1 MKLLDRYIIRKFLGT
16 YFLTIALIIF
26 IAIIFDASEKMD
38 DFIEKNAPLRA
49 ILFDYYLNFIP
60 FFVNLFSP
68 LFIFIAVIYFTSRM
82 ASDTEIVAML
92 NSGMSF
98 KRLMLPYFITA
109 AFLAVITLWL
119 NVSLIPHANKRRLDF
134 EYAYIRNPF
143 VFKERNIHRQISP
156 GTLIYMDSY
165 NNRENIGFRFSLEK
179 IKDGKRIFFLN
190 SDRIRWDSV
199 PHKWVIENY
208 FIRKVNGMNEEIQ
221 KGLRLD
227 TALNFQPKDF
237 RQRISAIDAMDN
249 RVLSEYIDELKQQGN
264 SNYLPYQ
271 VEKYRRFA
279 FPFATFIL
287 TLIGV
292 SLASRKV
299 RGGIGLHL
307 GAGIALSFTY
317 ILFIQVSATFA
328 TNGDLPPLLAVWIPN
343 IIFSGVAVALF
354 RYAPK

>member
-16 YFLTIALIIF
+16 YFLTIALIVF

-68 LFIFIAVIYFTSRM
+68 LFIFIAVIYFTSRL
-82 ASDTEIVAML
+82 AANTEIVAML

-98 KRLMLPYFITA
+98 RRLMLPYFITA
-109 AFLAVITLWL
+109 SFLAVITFWL
-119 NVSLIPHANKRRLDF
+119 NVSLIPHANKNRLEF
-134 EYAYIRNPF
+134 EWAYIRNPF

-199 PHKWVIENY
+199 PRKWVIENY

-221 KGLRLD
+221 KGVRLD
-227 TALNFQPKDF
+227 TTLNFKPKDF

-249 RVLSEYIDELKQQGN
+249 RALSDYIEEQKQQGN

-292 SLASRKV
+292 SLSSRKV

-307 GAGIALSFTY
+307 GAGIGLSFTY
-317 ILFIQVSATFA
+317 ILFIQVSSTFA
-328 TNGDLPPLLAVWIPN
+328 INGDLPPLVAVWIPN
-343 IIFSGVAVALF
+343 VIFSGVAIALF

>member
-16 YFLTIALIIF
+16 YFLTIALIVF

-82 ASDTEIVAML
+82 AANTEIVAML

-109 AFLAVITLWL
+109 SFLAVITFWL
-119 NVSLIPHANKRRLDF
+119 NVSLIPHANKNRLEF
-134 EYAYIRNPF
+134 EWAYIRNPF

-190 SDRIRWDSV
+190 SDRIRWDSI
-199 PHKWVIENY
+199 PGKWVIENY
-208 FIRKVNGMNEEIQ
+208 FIRRVNGMSEEIQ
-221 KGLRLD
+221 KGFRLD
-227 TALNFQPKDF
+227 TTLNFKPKDF

-249 RVLSEYIDELKQQGN
+249 RALSDYIEEQKQQGN

-343 IIFSGVAVALF
+343 VIFSGIALALF
-354 RYAPK
+354 RFAPK

>member
-16 YFLTIALIIF
+16 YFLTIALIVF

-82 ASDTEIVAML
+82 AANTEIVAML

-109 AFLAVITLWL
+109 TFLAVITFWL
-119 NVSLIPHANKRRLDF
+119 NVSLIPHANKNRLEF
-134 EYAYIRNPF
+134 EWAYIRNPF

-165 NNRENIGFRFSLEK
+165 NNRENIGFRFSLEQ
-179 IKDGKRIFFLN
+179 IKDGKRTFFLS

-199 PHKWVIENY
+199 PRTWVIENY
-208 FIRKVNGMNEEIQ
+208 FIRRVNGMSEEIR

-227 TALNFQPKDF
+227 TTLNFQPKDF

-249 RVLSEYIDELKQQGN
+249 NALSEFIEELKSQGN
-264 SNYLPYQ
+264 SNFLPYQ

-299 RGGIGLHL
+299 RGGIGMHL

-328 TNGDLPPLLAVWIPN
+328 INGDLPPLLAVWIPN
-343 IIFSGVAVALF
+343 VIFSGVALALF